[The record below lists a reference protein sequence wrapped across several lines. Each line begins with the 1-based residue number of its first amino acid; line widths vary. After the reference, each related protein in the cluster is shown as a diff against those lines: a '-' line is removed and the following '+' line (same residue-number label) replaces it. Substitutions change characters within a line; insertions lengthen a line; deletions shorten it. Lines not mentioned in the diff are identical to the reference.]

1 MATDDEARGEVMIS
15 TDLPMGDKTMEGS
28 SYLVGSFLSDLHLGP
43 DLPEGPG
50 CFALGDRR
58 AFRVNFKGEF

>member
-1 MATDDEARGEVMIS
+1 MASEDEARGVMIS
-15 TDLPMGDKTMEGS
+15 TDLAMGDKTMDGS
-28 SYLVGSFLSDLHLGP
+28 GHLVGSFLSHLHLGP
-43 DLPEGPG
+43 DLLEGTV